1 MKVYVEAPVDNFNT
15 TPTIKYALIDSDT
28 EQVEWVKTFLED
40 GRWKVTGYNIIKK
53 EIYNG

>member
-1 MKVYVEAPVDNFNT
+1 MKAYVEAPVDNFGT
-15 TPTIKYALIDSDT
+15 APAIKHALVDSDT

-40 GRWKVTGYNIIKK
+40 GRWKVTGYNIVKK